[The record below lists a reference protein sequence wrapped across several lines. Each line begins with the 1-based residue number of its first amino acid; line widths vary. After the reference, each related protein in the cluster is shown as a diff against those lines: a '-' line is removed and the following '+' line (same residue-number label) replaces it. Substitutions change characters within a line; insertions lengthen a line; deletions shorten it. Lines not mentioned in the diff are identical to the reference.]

1 MKMLFA
7 ILQLLYPAAIM
18 LIPVLFYRKRPRFPM
33 RFYRGMACSPAVRR
47 SYMVMLAVLVL
58 LFNFTFTRTTG
69 PSWWLALGFLYG
81 LLLLRYGFTD
91 ATLCCSMM
99 TVSYNASMLTMI
111 MPQVYPLSVSLAMT
125 FLAAMFYPSRRL
137 FRMVEHPERYP
148 QFDGSERA
156 IFESY
161 Y

>member
-18 LIPVLFYRKRPRFPM
+18 LIPVLFYRKRLRFPM

-69 PSWWLALGFLYG
+69 PSWWLALG
-81 LLLLRYGFTD
+81 LLLLR
-91 ATLCCSMM
+91 
-99 TVSYNASMLTMI
+99 
-111 MPQVYPLSVSLAMT
+111 
-125 FLAAMFYPSRRL
+125 
-137 FRMVEHPERYP
+137 
-148 QFDGSERA
+148 
-156 IFESY
+156 
-161 Y
+161 